1 MCVWLGSDH
10 GEACHHVQ
18 GYALAGPVAHT
29 GLAWLTVV
37 HARPGHSASVDSITY
52 IGVHNAV
59 ATASKDGT
67 VRVWGSS
74 LVLCTAAASH
84 TLCWSTPD
92 FCRRHCVHRHPCGC
106 MLSSVQAGR
115 RGWPL
120 LKKAE
125 GAATLARRG
134 SMRYDQQLA
143 CALPAAHHLCPCFGP
158 HVGAVCG
165 GGCALNRRAAVRVGW
180 SAYSTCLPEVPCGH
194 LRQARAFGLCCTTR
208 IRCVQHDS
216 ASPRWPLAIGLPLS
230 LGDSSWARGQV
241 LCGSE
246 DPHLQTFSAFSGDL
260 QQSVPTSSSLL
271 YDVARGECSGRAV
284 RARLCVRRWGQRLL
298 VCSPTVSSCLCVRN
312 RCSRPVAARR
322 SWIF

>member
-1 MCVWLGSDH
+1 M
-10 GEACHHVQ
+10 
-18 GYALAGPVAHT
+18 
-29 GLAWLTVV
+29 V
-37 HARPGHSASVDSITY
+37 HACPGHSASVDSITY

-84 TLCWSTPD
+84 TLCWSSPD

-125 GAATLARRG
+125 GAAALARRG
-134 SMRYDQQLA
+134 SLRYDQQLA

-165 GGCALNRRAAVRVGW
+165 GDCALNRRAAVRVGW
-180 SAYSTCLPEVPCGH
+180 SAYSTCPPEGPCGH

-208 IRCVQHDS
+208 IRCVQHDA
-216 ASPRWPLAIGLPLS
+216 ASPRWPLTIGLPLS
-230 LGDSSWARGQV
+230 LGDSSWAGVVWIGGPTPPDFLRLLRG
-241 LCGSE
+241 LAAE
-246 DPHLQTFSAFSGDL
+246 RADL
-260 QQSVPTSSSLL
+260 QLP
-271 YDVARGECSGRAV
+271 AV
-284 RARLCVRRWGQRLL
+284 RRCPRRMQWTCGTCAALCAAVVQRLL
-298 VCSPTVSSCLCVRN
+298 VCKPVVSSCLCVRN